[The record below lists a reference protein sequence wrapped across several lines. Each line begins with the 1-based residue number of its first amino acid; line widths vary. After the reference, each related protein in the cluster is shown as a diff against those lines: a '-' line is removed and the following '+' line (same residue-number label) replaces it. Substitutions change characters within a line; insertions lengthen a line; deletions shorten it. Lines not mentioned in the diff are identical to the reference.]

1 MKPGRELDLLIAE
14 KVMGYKVRFVETDHW
29 SAWQISRNDGAW
41 EDYESYQKFRYSKRI
56 GSAMKVWAKM
66 RELGCCIILNEDVE
80 VPAWSVTV
88 KGPRWRPGLQTDE
101 HKVLAFVET
110 DVSMAYSICMAALK
124 LFDQKS

>member
-1 MKPGRELDLLIAE
+1 MKPGRQLDTLIAE
-14 KVMGYKVRFVETDHW
+14 KVMGWTPVYGDRPDLPPVWFRGDLDAGQLPRFST
-29 SAWQISRNDGAW
+29 N
-41 EDYESYQKFRYSKRI
+41 I
-56 GSAMKVWAKM
+56 GDAMFVWARM
-66 RELGCCIILNEDVE
+66 RQIGCCLILNEDVE

-124 LFDQKS
+124 LFEENK